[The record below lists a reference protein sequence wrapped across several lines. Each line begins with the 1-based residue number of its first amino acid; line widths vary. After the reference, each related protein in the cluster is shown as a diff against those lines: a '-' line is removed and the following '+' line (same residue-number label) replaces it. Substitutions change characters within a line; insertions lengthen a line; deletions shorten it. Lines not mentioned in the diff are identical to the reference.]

1 MSFKLL
7 LAIPAACLIAG
18 CNTVNKN
25 IGQDDPA
32 IGEAVRYNAAVQTIN
47 PDPIYPEDGAQP
59 GENGY
64 RGAVAV
70 RRYRTDQAIIRH
82 NREAKQSTAIS
93 TTSGPSGGPQ

>member
-7 LAIPAACLIAG
+7 LAIPVLALLAG

-32 IGEAVRYNAAVQTIN
+32 VGEAVRYNAAVQTIN

-64 RGAVAV
+64 RGATAV
-70 RRYRTDQAIIRH
+70 RRYRTDQAIARH
-82 NREAKQSTAIS
+82 NREARQGSAIS
-93 TTSGPSGGPQ
+93 TTGGTSGGPQ